1 MIRIH
6 RPPRAPEVL
15 LTEGTSRRRA
25 HETEIDVDP
34 GSFASGASTLTFD
47 RDIYGHQS
55 VKTALVTMQH
65 EKCAFCEAKPLH
77 VSDGDVEHF
86 RPKGGVRQADAGPL
100 ERPGYY
106 WLAYEWDNLL
116 FACERC
122 NRRHKKNLF
131 PLTDPGRRARSHRD
145 ASIHEVPIFV
155 DPAAEDPEQYIGYR
169 DHVPIA
175 IGGNIRGQQTIDALG
190 LRRPDL
196 NADREKH
203 LAVVKTLLEIATNPD
218 VPRDL
223 RTRTQTLLTAFVAN
237 EAEYS
242 LMCRVAVDALGEL
255 ARTTSS
261 SDPSTHGDPIG

>member
-6 RPPRAPEVL
+6 RPPGVPEVL
-15 LTEGTSRRRA
+15 LTDGAARRRE
-25 HETEIDVDP
+25 HETEVDTDP
-34 GSFASGASTLTFD
+34 GSFVSGASKLAFD
-47 RDIYGHQS
+47 RDVYGHPS
-55 VKTALVTMQH
+55 VKTALVAMQH

-86 RPKGGVRQADAGPL
+86 RPKGAVRQADSEPL

-106 WLAYEWDNLL
+106 WLAYEWGNLL

-131 PLTDPGRRARSHRD
+131 PLTDPGRRTRSHRD
-145 ASIHEVPIFV
+145 ASVHETAIFI
-155 DPAAEDPEQYIGYR
+155 DPAAEDPERYIGYR

-175 IGGNIRGQQTIDALG
+175 IGGNPRGEQTIDALG
-190 LRRPDL
+190 LRRPEL

-203 LAVVKTLLEIATNPD
+203 LAVLKTLLEIATNSD
-218 VPRDL
+218 VPHDL
-223 RTRTQTLLTAFVAN
+223 RRRTQTLLTTFVAN

-242 LMCRVAVDALGEL
+242 LMCRLAVAALGGL
-255 ARTTSS
+255 T
-261 SDPSTHGDPIG
+261 

>member
-6 RPPRAPEVL
+6 RSPEAPEVL
-15 LTEGTSRRRA
+15 RTEGAARRRA
-25 HETEIDVDP
+25 HETEVDADL
-34 GSFASGASTLTFD
+34 GSFTSGDSTLTFD
-47 RDIYGHQS
+47 RDVYGHQS
-55 VKTALVTMQH
+55 VKTALITMQH

-86 RPKGGVRQADAGPL
+86 RPKGAVRQADSEPL

-106 WLAYEWDNLL
+106 WLANEWDNLL

-131 PLTDPGRRARSHRD
+131 PVTDPGRRARSHRD
-145 ASIHEVPIFV
+145 TLVHEIPVFI
-155 DPAAEDPEQYIGYR
+155 DPAAEDPELYIGYR

-175 IGGNIRGQQTIDALG
+175 IGGNLRGEQTIDALG

-196 NADREKH
+196 NTDREAH
-203 LAVVKTLLEIATNPD
+203 LETVRVLHAIATNPEIND
-218 VPRDL
+218 EL
-223 RTRTQTLLTAFVAN
+223 RAKARTLLAKRLTVGG
-237 EAEYS
+237 EYS
-242 LMCRVAVDALGEL
+242 LMCRAAVEALGGL

-261 SDPSTHGDPIG
+261 SDRSTRGDPI

>member
-6 RPPRAPEVL
+6 RPPDVPKVL
-15 LTEGTSRRRA
+15 LTEGTARRLE
-25 HETEIDVDP
+25 HEREIDADP
-34 GSFASGASTLTFD
+34 GSFASGASTLSFV
-47 RDIYGHQS
+47 REVYGHGS
-55 VKTALVTMQH
+55 VKEELIAMQH

-131 PLTDPGRRARSHRD
+131 PLVDPGRRAQSPRD
-145 ASIHEVPIFV
+145 ASAHEAPIFI
-155 DPAAEDPEQYIGYR
+155 DPATEDPEQYIGYR
-169 DHVPIA
+169 EHVPIA
-175 IGGNIRGQQTIDALG
+175 IGGNARGQQTINALG
-190 LRRPDL
+190 LTRSEL
-196 NADREKH
+196 NADRETH
-203 LAVVKTLLEIATNPD
+203 LETVRVLYAIVANPDIHDELRAKARTLLAK
-218 VPRDL
+218 R
-223 RTRTQTLLTAFVAN
+223 LTV

-242 LMCRVAVDALGEL
+242 LMCRVEVAALGGL
-255 ARTTSS
+255 T
-261 SDPSTHGDPIG
+261 